1 MSKISLKHT
10 SGKVVS
16 LNSPTTEPT
25 ANDVVFNLP
34 NTDGST
40 GQALVTDGSG
50 NLSFSTAASN
60 ADRNVIIN
68 SNFAVNQ
75 RGNSFFTA
83 NSDEYTLD
91 MWYHNNSGAT
101 STITQQTKTVG
112 TELEGQANYLKLAVT
127 TGSDYAGI
135 RYRHEDVK
143 TITPGTWTLSFYAKG
158 TNPTG
163 GLKVW
168 CTQDFGTGGSGD
180 VDIANQTL
188 TPLTGTWT
196 RQSITITVPS
206 FSGKTINDGSFF
218 QITIGQYDAGS
229 TAWELNIANVQF
241 EQGATLTDYEPPRS
255 FADNL
260 FRCQRYFQ
268 EKNIVLGSAYNGE
281 GGNVTAT
288 TYINFSPTMRVDPGV
303 SFPQTYSSSI
313 TNSNIANGISK
324 NGFSFGANITSSGNY
339 FRQSQAHITAEL

>member
-34 NTDGST
+34 NTDGSN

-91 MWYHNNSGAT
+91 MWYHNTSGAT
-101 STITQQTKTVG
+101 STVTQQTKTVG
-112 TELEGQANYLKLAVT
+112 TELEGQANYLKMAVT
-127 TGSDYAGI
+127 TGNNYAGI

-158 TNPTG
+158 TNPPG
-163 GLKVW
+163 GLTVKA
-168 CTQDFGTGGSGD
+168 TQDFGTGGSSD
-180 VDIANQTL
+180 VDIARQTL
-188 TPLTGTWT
+188 TALTSTWT

-206 FSGKTINDGSFF
+206 ISGKTINAGSFF
-218 QITIGQYDAGS
+218 QFTIGQYDTGS
-229 TAWELNIANVQF
+229 AAWELNIANVQF
-241 EQGATLTDYEPPRS
+241 EQGATLTDYEPPIS
-255 FADNL
+255 LTHDL
-260 FRCQRYFQ
+260 IKCKRYF
-268 EKNIVLGSAYNGE
+268 EKIIISSFDSKSNNNHTGGAAAMFQVEKRATPTCTRISNLYSYNS
-281 GGNVTAT
+281 GGNLTAHQ
-288 TYINFSPTMRVDPGV
+288 IQLF
-303 SFPQTYSSSI
+303 
-313 TNSNIANGISK
+313 
-324 NGFSFGANITSSGNY
+324 GFSCTCSGGGNKSQQLLTSL
-339 FRQSQAHITAEL
+339 FTIDAEL